1 MKKKILIFYG
11 SYGAGHFSAARSI
24 KEYLDTN
31 YDDVETHIV
40 DCIEYINK
48 YYNKLT
54 SKTYDGLSKKAPIVW
69 KGVYYSSEK
78 WPVLKITSA
87 TNHLFALKLNKL
99 IKEIKPD
106 LIISTHF
113 FASEMCTVLKRKNKL
128 SCKIATVLTD
138 YAPHGQWLVHHE
150 YIDYFF
156 VAHSGMKSSLIEKG
170 VDASKIFATGIPLSN
185 KFLLNYN
192 KEDILEEFGLL
203 PDKMTVLFFA
213 GGSSHFARGTA
224 SNIFSSFIDDF
235 PDIQVLTIT
244 GKSEHLKKE
253 FEQLVEE
260 NNRGTSIKVLPFTDK
275 VPQLMQVSDLV
286 ITKPGGLTTTESLA
300 SGLPIVVID
309 PIPGQEVENASFL
322 EENGVAVWIRK
333 KDNPKE
339 ILKDLF
345 SNPDKLKSMKIKAK
359 LLAKRNST
367 KDICETLLKQ
377 FD

>member
-1 MKKKILIFYG
+1 MRKILIFYA
-11 SYGAGHFSAARSI
+11 SYGGGHLSAARSI
-24 KEYLDTN
+24 KEYLATN

-48 YYNKLT
+48 HYNKLT

-156 VAHSGMKSSLIEKG
+156 VAHSGMKSNLIEKG
-170 VDASKIFATGIPLSN
+170 VDASKIYATGIPLSN

-192 KEDILEEFGLL
+192 KEDILKEFGLL

-213 GGSSHFARGTA
+213 GGSSHFARGIA

-244 GKSEHLKKE
+244 GKSEHLKEE

-309 PIPGQEVENASFL
+309 PIPGQEVENAGFL

-339 ILKDLF
+339 ILKELF